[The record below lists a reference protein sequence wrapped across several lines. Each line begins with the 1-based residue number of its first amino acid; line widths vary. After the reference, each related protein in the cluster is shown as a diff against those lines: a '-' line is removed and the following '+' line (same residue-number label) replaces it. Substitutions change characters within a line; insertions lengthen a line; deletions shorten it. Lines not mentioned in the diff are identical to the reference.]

1 VAKQPEYRL
10 QVLLDVRQR
19 KKEAAEKALG
29 AALAAHQAELDKQQ
43 QMEAEL
49 ARMVAK
55 REQRRREYA
64 EKAMRGEMSAR
75 DVAGAQTYVERLE
88 EQEAVQKSAI
98 EAQKAVVAD
107 RQREVDAARAA
118 LVEAT
123 RELKALEKHKEKVI
137 DDWKKGVQAK
147 EEEAM
152 DELAQQIFLKGDR
165 Y

>member
-1 VAKQPEYRL
+1 MAKQPEYRL
-10 QVLLDVRQR
+10 QVLLELRQR
-19 KKEAAEKALG
+19 KKDETERALG
-29 AALAAHQAELDKQQ
+29 AALVAHKGELDKQQ

-49 ARMVAK
+49 ARMLAK

-75 DVAGAQTYVERLE
+75 DVTGAQTYLERLE
-88 EQEAVQKSAI
+88 EQEDAQKNAI

-107 RQREVDAARAA
+107 KQREVDTARAA
-118 LVEAT
+118 LVKANQ
-123 RELKALEKHKEKVI
+123 ELKALEKHKEKHTEE
-137 DDWKKGVQAK
+137 WKKEMQAK

-152 DELAQQIFLKGDR
+152 DELAQQIFLRGER